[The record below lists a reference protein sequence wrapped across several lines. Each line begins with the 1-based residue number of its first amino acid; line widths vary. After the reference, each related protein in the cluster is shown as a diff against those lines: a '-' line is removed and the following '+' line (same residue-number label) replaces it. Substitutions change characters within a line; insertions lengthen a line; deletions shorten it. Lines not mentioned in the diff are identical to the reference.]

1 MGLNLML
8 GKKLK
13 LALTYLFILISAS
26 LPLEVLGYQ
35 YSPPFKLSSIS
46 ALLMDA
52 NSGQIIYS
60 QNPHHR
66 LQPASLAKVMTLFL
80 IFDALQQGAVQLTDE
95 VVISKMVTQKE
106 GSTMYLHE
114 GEKVALVELIK
125 GIAVVSGNDACVAIA
140 EGVFGSEQNLV
151 DKMNQK
157 LRDLKL
163 QNTQFQTVDGWPAS
177 EQYTTAYDMMM
188 LAHAYIQEHPEALQ
202 YHKLKEFTHAD
213 ILMHNR
219 NGLIL
224 KDPSIDGLKTGHVE
238 EAGYHLIATAE
249 RENRRYIAVIMGA
262 DTIETREKEAMQ
274 LLDFGFDNFI
284 TVKLF
289 SKDDILSHFSVLR
302 GVKGKVGLRP
312 TEDGIITIPTG
323 QKEFISYEF
332 EAPNQQEAPIK
343 TDQRLGQVIISYRKE
358 IIKKIPLVAN
368 EDIQRAS
375 TKMLVMQSV
384 RSTVVRYKY
393 VLLIIFILL
402 CMLVMLYL
410 YIRKFRR
417 RSEKID
423 PKQAE
428 IVRQRLEKILK
439 SDETNKTDR

>member
-1 MGLNLML
+1 
-8 GKKLK
+8 
-13 LALTYLFILISAS
+13 
-26 LPLEVLGYQ
+26 
-35 YSPPFKLSSIS
+35 
-46 ALLMDA
+46 
-52 NSGQIIYS
+52 
-60 QNPHHR
+60 
-66 LQPASLAKVMTLFL
+66 MTLFL

-224 KDPSIDGLKTGHVE
+224 QDPSIDGLKTGHVE

>member
-1 MGLNLML
+1 ML

-13 LALTYLFILISAS
+13 LALAYLFMLISLS
-26 LPLEVLGYQ
+26 LPSTIFAYQ

-80 IFDALQQGAVQLTDE
+80 IFDALDRGAVKLIDE
-95 VVISKMVTQKE
+95 MVISKNTTQKK

-125 GIAVVSGNDACVAIA
+125 GIAVVSGNDACVAVA

-157 LRDLKL
+157 LRDLNL
-163 QNTQFQTVDGWPAS
+163 QNSQFQTADGWPAS
-177 EQYTTAYDMMM
+177 EQYTTAYDMAM

-219 NGLIL
+219 NGLIFQ
-224 KDPSIDGLKTGHVE
+224 DPSVDGLKTGHVE

-249 RENRRYIAVIMGA
+249 RENRRYITVIMGA
-262 DTIETREKEAMQ
+262 DKIETREKEAVQ
-274 LLDFGFDNFI
+274 LLDFGFNNFM

-289 SKDDILSHFSVLR
+289 NKDDILSHLSVLR
-302 GVKGKVGLRP
+302 GVKGKVGLRLS
-312 TEDGIITIPTG
+312 EDGIITIPTG
-323 QKEFISYEF
+323 QKKFISYELKT
-332 EAPNQQEAPIK
+332 PKQQEAPIK
-343 TDQRLGQVIISYRKE
+343 TDQRLGQVIISYRTE
-358 IIKKIPLVAN
+358 IMKKIPLVAN
-368 EDIQRAS
+368 EDIQRAT

-393 VLLIIFILL
+393 VLLIILFILL

-410 YIRKFRR
+410 YIRKFQRR
-417 RSEKID
+417 FEKTD

-428 IVRQRLEKILK
+428 IVKQRLEKILK
-439 SDETNKTDR
+439 SDETSKTDR

>member
-1 MGLNLML
+1 ML

-13 LALTYLFILISAS
+13 LALTYLFMLISAS

-80 IFDALQQGAVQLTDE
+80 TFDALDQGAVKLNDE
-95 VVISKMVTQKE
+95 LVISKKATQKE
-106 GSTMYLHE
+106 GSTMYLHG

-140 EGVFGSEQNLV
+140 EGVFGSEQDLV

-163 QNTQFQTVDGWPAS
+163 QNSQFQTVDGWPAS

-213 ILMHNR
+213 IVLHNR
-219 NGLIL
+219 NGLIFQ
-224 KDPSIDGLKTGHVE
+224 DPSADGLKTGHVE
-238 EAGYHLIATAE
+238 DAGYHLIATAE

-262 DTIETREKEAMQ
+262 DKIETREKEAMQ
-274 LLDFGFDNFI
+274 LLDFGFDNCI

-289 SKDDILSHFSVLR
+289 SKDDILSHLSVLR
-302 GVKGKVGLRP
+302 GVKGKVDLRP

-323 QKEFISYEF
+323 QKEFISYELKT
-332 EAPNQQEAPIK
+332 PNQQEAPIK
-343 TDQRLGQVIISYRKE
+343 TDQKLGQVIISYRKE

-368 EDIQRAS
+368 EGIQRAS
-375 TKMLVMQSV
+375 TKMLMMQSV
-384 RSTVVRYKY
+384 RSTVGRYKY

-410 YIRKFRR
+410 YVRKFRR
-417 RSEKID
+417 RFEKTD

-439 SDETNKTDR
+439 SNETNKTDS

>member
-1 MGLNLML
+1 ML

-13 LALTYLFILISAS
+13 LALAYLFMLISLS
-26 LPLEVLGYQ
+26 LPSTIFAYQ
-35 YSPPFKLSSIS
+35 YSPPFKITSVS
-46 ALLMDA
+46 AVLMDA

-80 IFDALQQGAVQLTDE
+80 IFDALDRGAVKLIDE
-95 VVISKMVTQKE
+95 MVISKNATQKK

-125 GIAVVSGNDACVAIA
+125 GIAVVSGNDACVAVA

-157 LRDLKL
+157 LRDLNL
-163 QNTQFQTVDGWPAS
+163 QNSQFQTADGWPAS
-177 EQYTTAYDMMM
+177 EQYTTAYDMAM

-219 NGLIL
+219 NGLIFQ
-224 KDPSIDGLKTGHVE
+224 DPSVDGLKTGHVE

-249 RENRRYIAVIMGA
+249 RENRRYITVIMGA
-262 DTIETREKEAMQ
+262 DKIETREKEAVQ
-274 LLDFGFDNFI
+274 LLDFGFNNFM

-289 SKDDILSHFSVLR
+289 NKDDILSHLSVLR
-302 GVKGKVGLRP
+302 GVKGKVGLRLS
-312 TEDGIITIPTG
+312 EDGIITIPTG
-323 QKEFISYEF
+323 QKKFISYELKT
-332 EAPNQQEAPIK
+332 PKQQEAPIK
-343 TDQRLGQVIISYRKE
+343 TDQRLGQVIISYRTE
-358 IIKKIPLVAN
+358 IMKKIPLVAN
-368 EDIQRAS
+368 EDIQRAT

-410 YIRKFRR
+410 YMRRFRR
-417 RSEKID
+417 RLKKTD
-423 PKQAE
+423 PMEAE
-428 IVRQRLEKILK
+428 IIKRRLDKILK
-439 SDETNKTDR
+439 SDGNE